1 MQVRTDSAVDSRC
14 YWAAICLISF
24 ALMNQ
29 CVSVQ
34 PRLVARPVRLA
45 SQPNCPGDVAPASAG
60 HAWANC
66 AWARRS
72 ERCKHPWALGACGPL
87 RAGDWALSLACRAC
101 MLFCLWQPLVSRKW
115 THPASRNLVNDLS
128 GLPTRS
134 PVMIRGLHLANHRY

>member
-1 MQVRTDSAVDSRC
+1 MQVRTDSAADSRC

-72 ERCKHPWALGACGPL
+72 ERCKHPWPMGLGRLWPIASRGL
-87 RAGDWALSLACRAC
+87 GIELSLSGLHAFLSLATS
-101 MLFCLWQPLVSRKW
+101 CLEEMDPSRLKK
-115 THPASRNLVNDLS
+115 SR
-128 GLPTRS
+128 
-134 PVMIRGLHLANHRY
+134 